1 MLGDVGPNVEY
12 QPRGCLGT
20 NDQPSR
26 PSRGLLGDV
35 WSNVK
40 YKPRLGTFARCLLAV
55 HKANCQQ
62 RFLLAVPRGNC
73 SRPTKFTVR
82 RRNCQHFAAFG
93 RPPGAKVLAV
103 RPLNCVFC
111 RTSPANLDSTH
122 PAGSPQGQLP
132 AEFRAGSSPGQLPAV
147 VARPWSPP
155 GWLDTTDFAGSPP
168 GKLAAENPAGS
179 SPPPT
184 ATAAHHP
191 PPLRLY

>member
-1 MLGDVGPNVEY
+1 M
-12 QPRGCLGT
+12 
-20 NDQPSR
+20 
-26 PSRGLLGDV
+26 LGDV

-40 YKPRLGTFARCLLAV
+40 YKPRLGTFARSLLTV

-62 RFLLAVPRGNC
+62 RDLLTVSQGNC
-73 SRPTKFTVR
+73 SGPTKYTVHT
-82 RRNCQHFAAFG
+82 RNRQHFAAFRG
-93 RPPGAKVLAV
+93 PPGAKVLTV

-122 PAGSPQGQLP
+122 PADSPQGKLS
-132 AEFRAGSSPGQLPAV
+132 AVISADSFPGQLSAV
-147 VARPWSPP
+147 VGRPWSTP
-155 GWLDTTDFAGSPP
+155 GWLDTTDFADSFP
-168 GKLAAENPAGS
+168 GQLSAENPAGS